1 MRILILVF
9 ICIYCLLIS
18 SVTVQGQSIQ
28 NLSGKVVNHNNEPP
42 MMGNIS
48 LLSVRD
54 STLIKQHDFLDGIF
68 QFSNINQKEVLVKL
82 TSVEF
87 ADTFQRI
94 IYDGKENM
102 NLGTIR
108 VRENNNQLNEVV
120 IKNQTSLLKY
130 KPNGSIEVNVANT
143 LLSTSSSVNELLGR
157 VPNVIVSEGQIS
169 VLGKGEA
176 IIYLNGILIS
186 NERFAAIPVSQIAKI
201 EVISNPS
208 AKYDA
213 EGKAVIN
220 IITKKNT
227 ESGIMGTASQQITA
241 SEFGGTSTN
250 TLLDFNYN
258 KNKWSFIGNYGL
270 QLGKNRELL
279 NTTRTRPDPTE
290 YMKSEL
296 STDWR
301 RKFNNYSNFGFG
313 LQYTFSESNYVSL
326 EYSGNVD
333 DLGGVVANKN
343 SIVTNN
349 STSFYTTDVDRND
362 VRLNQFVNLN
372 YNTLT
377 DAKGS
382 SLFVGM
388 QFSNYNGFTRDLINE
403 NGLVNSHN
411 TERYLKNNADNTINI
426 INTQADY
433 IKKINEETKL
443 EAGAKV
449 SYATINTSSDFL
461 IADDEKLEFEFNEDL
476 SSDFKY
482 EEKIGA
488 AYINYSSSLGEKFNY
503 SLGARGEWT
512 NYELNTTAG
521 GNQKFKKSY
530 TDIFP
535 NLLLNMP
542 LSDELKLHASFVS
555 RITRPRYQGLN
566 PYVIYQDPFTTI
578 EGNPN
583 LKPEK
588 IYAFEIGATYN
599 KYDFKIGYTYKIDP
613 ISGAALRGNN
623 PNSYILRSLNLEKE
637 NSYFASISRSFSTK
651 WWSSTNTVSMS
662 YTKSIDNSYSFT
674 LGATKPQIYLYT
686 NNTFTIP
693 DFFKIQL
700 LAWYLGDK
708 SYGLRDENS
717 RSTVTVGIER
727 SFLNNALKLN
737 FSANDIFNGFNA
749 SGNYTVGQT
758 EIYYHR
764 AYTTNYFKLIA
775 TYSFGNSKKT
785 DYKKKEVEQ
794 TENSRAR

>member
-9 ICIYCLLIS
+9 IYIYCLFIS
-18 SVTVQGQSIQ
+18 SITVKAQSIKF
-28 NLSGKVVNHNNEPP
+28 LSGKVTNHSNEP

-54 STLIKQHDFLDGIF
+54 SILIKQQDFLDGIF
-68 QFSNINQKEVLVKL
+68 QLSDINQKEVLIKL

-87 ADTFQRI
+87 ADKFQHITFN
-94 IYDGKENM
+94 GKENI
-102 NLGTIR
+102 NLGTIL
-108 VRENNNQLNEVV
+108 VNGNNNQLNEVV
-120 IKNQTSLLKY
+120 IKNQASLLKY
-130 KPNGSIEVNVANT
+130 GSNGTLEVSVANT

-208 AKYDA
+208 SKYDA

-220 IITKKNT
+220 IITKKNF
-227 ESGIMGTASQQITA
+227 ESGVMGTASQQITV

-258 KNKWSFIGNYGL
+258 KGKVSIIGNYGL

-279 NTTRTRPDPTE
+279 YTTRTRPDPTE
-290 YMKSEL
+290 FMKSEL
-296 STDWR
+296 TTDWR
-301 RKFNNYSNFGFG
+301 RRFNNYSNFGFG
-313 LQYTFSESNYVSL
+313 LQYTFSESNYISL
-326 EYSGNVD
+326 EYSGNIN
-333 DLGGVVANKN
+333 DLGGVVANRN
-343 SIVTNN
+343 SIATNN
-349 STSFYTTDVDRND
+349 SNSFYATDVDRND
-362 VRLNQFVNLN
+362 VRLNQFINLN
-372 YNTLT
+372 YNTIT
-377 DAKGS
+377 DDKGS
-382 SLFVGM
+382 SLFVGT
-388 QFSNYNGFTRDLINE
+388 QFSNYNGFTRDLIDE
-403 NGLVNSHN
+403 NGLVNSLN

-433 IKKINEETKL
+433 AKKINESTKL

-449 SYATINTSSDFL
+449 SYATIKTSSDFL
-461 IADDEKLEFEFNEDL
+461 IADDKNPEFVFDEDL

-488 AYINYSSSLGEKFNY
+488 AYINYSSSLGKKFNY

-521 GNQKFKKSY
+521 GNQKFRKSY
-530 TDIFP
+530 ADIFP
-535 NLLLNMP
+535 NVLLNMP
-542 LSDELKLHASFVS
+542 LSDDLKLHASYVS
-555 RITRPRYQGLN
+555 RITRPRYQALN
-566 PYVIYQDPFTTI
+566 PYVVYQDPFTTI

-588 IYAFEIGATYN
+588 IYAFEIGAMYK
-599 KYDFKIGYTYKIDP
+599 KYDFKIGYTYKVDP
-613 ISGAALRGNN
+613 ISGAALRGIN
-623 PNSYILRSLNLEKE
+623 PNSYILRSLNLDKE
-637 NSYFASISRSFSTK
+637 NSYFASISRSFTSK
-651 WWSSTNTVSMS
+651 WWSSTNTVSMN
-662 YTKSIDNSYSFT
+662 YTKSVDNTYSFT

-693 DFFKIQL
+693 DVFKIQL

-708 SYGLRDENS
+708 SYGLGDENS
-717 RSTVTVGIER
+717 RSIVTLGIER
-727 SFLNNALKLN
+727 NFLNNALKLN
-737 FSANDIFNGFNA
+737 FSANDIFKGFYA

-764 AYTTNYFKLIA
+764 TYTTNYYKLVA